1 MKNKNIQAVLVII
14 IFLVLIAVV
23 GILIALNIKQFNDID
38 KSLNSNLNINQDKN
52 INNIEEIS
60 KPNNN
65 ITLDEK
71 ENGTEGTQN
80 ETNIGNNNIS
90 IDIPKED
97 NTGNINKFSDSKN
110 ESNTVKDNQD
120 KDKDAQ
126 KGSSTT
132 KENVEKVTGEIQK
145 INNLLIQQIERDY
158 NNKNLRGVEV
168 MSAVRQYISSTQV
181 TIILMKSDNKSILA
195 TAGAKKVSGN
205 VVSFKNNM
213 FEITKENLLLEG
225 GTRHHNSVADFNNR
239 NSEAYIDYS
248 KTYKSYL
255 LRLTETQDLV
265 GIVFVENN

>member
-1 MKNKNIQAVLVII
+1 MKNKNKNIQAVVVII
-14 IFLVLIAVV
+14 IFLVLIATV
-23 GILIALNIKQFNDID
+23 GILLGLNIKR
-38 KSLNSNLNINQDKN
+38 NSDVANVNTNNQVQQDTNTDNEQNKTD
-52 INNIEEIS
+52 INN
-60 KPNNN
+60 N
-65 ITLDEK
+65 
-71 ENGTEGTQN
+71 
-80 ETNIGNNNIS
+80 TN
-90 IDIPKED
+90 
-97 NTGNINKFSDSKN
+97 N
-110 ESNTVKDNQD
+110 ESNSEQENKDESKNNEE
-120 KDKDAQ
+120 A
-126 KGSSTT
+126 
-132 KENVEKVTGEIQK
+132 NIEKVTGEIQK

-158 NNKNLRGVEV
+158 NNKNLSGVEV

-181 TIILMKSDNKSILA
+181 TTILMKADNKTILA

-225 GTRHHNSVADFNNR
+225 GSYHHDSVSDFNNR